1 MKTVADGNTTL
12 AHMRPLH
19 VQLGQTVS
27 VMVLALACMFSVA
40 RAETA
45 QDLRFAVAQRISGQV
60 TVTNVNTGAARDLK
74 VGDAVYVGEQLAT
87 TATAEAV
94 LRTDDSGIIAM
105 RPNARFVMDAF
116 KSEGQKSDVFSLRIL
131 AGALRLLTGVIAG
144 RNREAYRVQTPSAT
158 LGVRGTDYEP
168 YVLTK
173 PLALQ
178 FSQREGT
185 YNKVNQGSTTLDA
198 NGTVLEVNSGQIGF
212 APVPV
217 AGKTRGLMTAVMP
230 VLLERVPDFYLPGR
244 FDNELAALANGEQP
258 ESSSSGTLSETSPRP
273 GATKFQ
279 GGTAPAGELQVA
291 MASHP
296 DNAACRFN
304 TIARRWLR
312 VMDAAIAQRNA
323 QRFMD
328 MFETSAIVTARVK
341 DGSGQ
346 SQEVHLDRDA
356 LARSIFAAVGDLS
369 DFQSRRPVTH
379 ARLAPG
385 STAKQCNKIELQ
397 SLVIESGVRS
407 GTSYRL
413 ESVET
418 FILEKRGG
426 EWLAVEAKSQQ
437 Y

>member
-1 MKTVADGNTTL
+1 MKIVANRSIAL
-12 AHMRPLH
+12 AHMRPVH
-19 VQLGQTVS
+19 IRSGQMVW
-27 VMVLALACMFSVA
+27 MLVLAFACLFSA
-40 RAETA
+40 AHAETA

-60 TVTNVNTGAARDLK
+60 TVTNPNTGAARDLK

-94 LRTDDSGIIAM
+94 LRTDDAGIIAM

-116 KSEGQKSDVFSLRIL
+116 KSEGQKNDVFSLRIL
-131 AGALRLLTGVIAG
+131 TGALRLLTGVIAG
-144 RNREAYRVQTPSAT
+144 RNRDAYRVQTPSAT

-173 PLALQ
+173 PLAYQ
-178 FSQREGT
+178 FSQKEGT
-185 YNKVNQGSTTLDA
+185 YNKVNQGSTTLEA
-198 NGTVLEVNSGQIGF
+198 NGTVLEVNSGQTGF

-217 AGKTRGLMTAVMP
+217 AGKVRGLMTAVMP
-230 VLLERVPDFYLPGR
+230 VLLDRVPDFYLPGR
-244 FDNELAALANGEQP
+244 FDNELAALAKGEQP
-258 ESSSSGTLSETSPRP
+258 ESSSSGGASENLLRP
-273 GATKFQ
+273 GAARVQ
-279 GGTAPAGELQVA
+279 GGTAPAGAPQVA

-304 TIARRWLR
+304 AIARRWLR
-312 VMDAAIAQRNA
+312 TMDAAIAQRNA

-328 MFETSAIVTARVK
+328 MFDASASVITRVQ

-346 SQEVHLDRDA
+346 PQEIRLDRDA
-356 LARSIFAAVGDLS
+356 LARSVITALGDLS

-385 STAKQCNKIELQ
+385 SSAKQCNRIELQ

-418 FILEKRGG
+418 FTLEKRGG
-426 EWLAVEAKSQQ
+426 EWLAVEAMSQQ
-437 Y
+437 H